1 MRQSPSS
8 MENSTSPGISTFV
21 SFCLICVYKLDRD
34 TLFLSWV
41 PIRLFTPKWVEF
53 INLLGLKSPVL
64 YRKEC
69 TCEPRAELRFPLSGK
84 KEDVNREGFPEM
96 WQQNYYS
103 LPFWNVG
110 IWKFRSKWMVGYW
123 MDYEMHLRLSTVL
136 SATVDVLVVDVWR
149 HT

>member
-1 MRQSPSS
+1 M
-8 MENSTSPGISTFV
+8 
-21 SFCLICVYKLDRD
+21 
-34 TLFLSWV
+34 
-41 PIRLFTPKWVEF
+41 
-53 INLLGLKSPVL
+53 LGLKSPVL

-110 IWKFRSKWMVGYW
+110 IWKFRAIEK
-123 MDYEMHLRLSTVL
+123 MDGGLLNVLRDASSWRRTLSTVL
-136 SATVDVLVVDVWR
+136 SATVDVLVVDV
-149 HT
+149 